1 MLLQLL
7 AVIVKELQLLRRD
20 RGGLAVLFIMPVA
33 LVLVVCLVQDNILK
47 TSGAAAVE
55 VVVVDHD
62 QAAFGAWLTSQ
73 LQQQCDVHLSVKGD
87 ESSFSDVRR
96 DVERGDY
103 QLGVY
108 LAPGL
113 SDTLQQALDS
123 QVRRELFPSAAS
135 SKNSD
140 MPTVLYSF
148 DPAVQ
153 GGLRAGLTGLI
164 DQLIQR
170 RLAELRLAS
179 FQRYLPKR
187 IEHYVSV
194 ELGPMFAQALA
205 QHPLHLQ
212 LSVNDA
218 DRMPVA
224 PMESEAGFTMPTS
237 IQHNVPAWSIFGLF
251 FIILPL
257 SAVMLQERCQGV
269 FVRLQ
274 LVPGSALSLLMG
286 RVVAYLLISLIQFSL
301 MLAVGRS
308 VLPLLGT
315 DHLDLHGQVPGLL
328 VVSLCVALAACGF
341 GLLLGVYARSSQQAS
356 LTAAVT
362 IVIFAALGGIMIPV
376 YLMPEVMQQISV
388 VSPLGWG
395 MEAMQILVLRGGS
408 LAETWPYL
416 ARLLIAFIVCCFFAW
431 RGLRRRC

>member
-1 MLLQLL
+1 MIGQLW

-47 TSGAAAVE
+47 TSGAAAVD
-55 VVVVDHD
+55 VLVVDHD
-62 QAAFGAWLTSQ
+62 QATFGPWFISQ
-73 LQQQCDVHLSVKGD
+73 LQQQG
-87 ESSFSDVRR
+87 DVRVSVATDDLSFVEAQR
-96 DVERGDY
+96 QVERGDY
-103 QLGVY
+103 QFGVY
-108 LAPGL
+108 LSPQL
-113 SDTLQQALDS
+113 SHSLQQAVDS
-123 QVRRELFPSAAS
+123 QVRRQLFSPAS
-135 SKNSD
+135 SQDSA
-140 MPTVLYSF
+140 MPSLFYSF

-164 DQLIQR
+164 DQLVR
-170 RLAELRLAS
+170 RHRAELCLEA

-187 IEHYVSV
+187 VEHYVTV
-194 ELGPMFAQALA
+194 QLGPMFSQALA
-205 QHPLHLQ
+205 QHPLELDV
-212 LSVNDA
+212 SVESSE
-218 DRMPVA
+218 MMVA
-224 PMESEAGFTMPTS
+224 PLESEAGFTMPTS

-251 FIILPL
+251 FIVLPL
-257 SAVMLQERCQGV
+257 ATVMLQERSQGV

-274 LVPGSALSLLMG
+274 MIPGSMVPLLVG
-286 RVVAYLLISLIQFSL
+286 RVVAYLMISLVQFAL
-301 MLAVGRS
+301 MLGVGRTL
-308 VLPLLGT
+308 LPLLGT
-315 DHLDLHGQVPGLL
+315 DHLDLHGQVPSLL

-376 YLMPEVMQQISV
+376 YLMPEVMQHVSV
-388 VSPLGWG
+388 ISPLGWG
-395 MEAMQILVLRGGS
+395 MEAMQILVLRGGC

-416 ARLLIAFIVCCFFAW
+416 LRLVICFIVCCFFAW